1 MLLVA
6 RPLHLATS
14 WSRSLGVIAS
24 STTVV
29 ARTGGGSR
37 MKRQQQQQQARS
49 LSQRGIS
56 HFFPSNGVKKARQ
69 EGEPGDK
76 LKVRVDLLG

>member
-1 MLLVA
+1 
-6 RPLHLATS
+6 
-14 WSRSLGVIAS
+14 
-24 STTVV
+24 
-29 ARTGGGSR
+29 